1 MSHFEFRC
9 NTNIEE
15 IEAKLGSMKK
25 KAPNVLATA
34 VNDTARDAKRLLA
47 KQAKEEYSVAS
58 GKFQKAMKLEKA
70 KPAKPVAVIRAT
82 GKQMELIDFKTNP
95 KKRIPVEQVQA
106 KVYKSGSLKPLIK
119 KGADHNGKDLKS
131 FIVQYQS
138 GHVTVAQRVPGEETT
153 RTIRGANGRDYRV
166 KADKIRSLPAVAIPQ
181 MLKNRKKVYD
191 VVRPMVGEKLQQHIN
206 RRVRKV
212 LGT

>member
-1 MSHFEFRC
+1 MSHFTFTC
-9 NTNIEE
+9 NANIEE
-15 IEAKLGSMKK
+15 IERQLGGMKK

-58 GKFQKAMKLEKA
+58 GKFQKAMTLKKA
-70 KPAKPVAVIRAT
+70 KPAKPVAVIEAT

-95 KKRIPVEQVQA
+95 KKRVAVEQIEA
-106 KVYKSGSLKPLIK
+106 KVYKAGSMKPLIK

-138 GHVTVAQRVPGEETT
+138 GHVTVAQRIPGEETT
-153 RTIRGANGRDYRV
+153 RKIRGKNGTYYKV
-166 KADKIRSLPAVAIPQ
+166 KADKIRSLPSLAIPQ

-191 VVRPMVGEKLQQHIN
+191 VVRPMVGEKLQQHVN
-206 RRVRKV
+206 RRIRKV
-212 LGT
+212 LNG